1 MRKAKMNEYKTLKLF
16 QLVSFIENYNLKAKK
31 IPTKVGIQI
40 YKIFYFLILIMRL

>member
-31 IPTKVGIQI
+31 IPTKVVGIQI
-40 YKIFYFLILIMRL
+40 YEIFYFLI